1 MCSYISKYCDCLKMH
16 AKCQQ
21 EIQQQHELIIKLQE
35 DLFDK
40 NKRISELTGLL
51 DKYQS
56 VFNQPT
62 SLSTPGVGVK
72 SQKQQPKLG
81 HVDSNEVFGFGGSLK
96 PPILD
101 SVVQT
106 RKRGI
111 GISAEPQNEDEI
123 QSKELTKHPK
133 SESIRKLIKNAI
145 LENEFMNHIASS
157 ELNQLI
163 DCMYSIEFIAEDM
176 IINEGEYGSLV
187 YVLAEG
193 QLEILKDG
201 RKLRVL
207 DRPTVLGE
215 LAVLYNCT
223 RTASVKA
230 LTNGTLWAID
240 RTSFQTILMRNH
252 LQKHNDYITFLKS
265 VPTFSN
271 LSDSTI
277 SKLADRLNEVTYRPN
292 EYIIRQGARGDN
304 FYIIADGQ
312 VNVTIYPTTENGTT
326 DRTKEPQFVRTLG
339 RGDWFGEKALTG
351 DNLRT
356 ANIIAT
362 DAGGVTCLALDL
374 ESYSLLIAD
383 LAELKRDYTEEKLKE
398 TKIEEYKPEFKSL
411 QLTDLKVLST
421 LGAGGFGRVELVCIA
436 NDKTKT
442 YALKKMKKQ
451 HIVETKQEEH
461 VMNERNIMLRTD
473 SDFIVRLCKTFKD
486 NKYLYLLLEVCLG
499 GELWSLLKDKT
510 KNGYFFTEQAT
521 QFYVACVIEA
531 LNYLHR
537 KNIVY
542 RDLKPENIML
552 DTQGYCKLTD
562 LGFAKQLPY
571 GAKTWTFCGTP
582 EYMAPEV
589 ILNKGHDIAVDHWSL
604 GVLIFELLTGLPPFE
619 SQDTMRTYG
628 IILKGIDAINF
639 PTRMSKNAQNL
650 VKKLCRENPT
660 ERYGAGKEGLSE
672 IERHVWFE
680 GFDWVG
686 LRKHALKAPH
696 ERQVTSQSDLR
707 HFDEYPEDTEEPE
720 DETSGWDESF

>member
-1 MCSYISKYCDCLKMH
+1 MCSYILKCCDCFKMH
-16 AKCQQ
+16 TKCQN
-21 EIQQQHELIIKLQE
+21 EIEQQQALIIQLQK
-35 DLFDK
+35 DLVEK
-40 NKRISELTGLL
+40 NKRISELSGLL

-56 VFNQPT
+56 VFNQSQ
-62 SLSTPGVGVK
+62 SLSTPVTAIKG
-72 SQKQQPKLG
+72 QIQPQQTKERPLG
-81 HVDSNEVFGFGGSLK
+81 SNDVVFGFGGNDQQHLHD
-96 PPILD
+96 LT
-101 SVVQT
+101 VQT

-123 QSKELTKHPK
+123 QSKELKSYPK
-133 SESIRKLIKNAI
+133 SEDVRKLIKGAI
-145 LENEFMNHIASS
+145 LENDFMNHIASS
-157 ELNQLI
+157 QLSQLV
-163 DCMYSIEFIAEDM
+163 DCMYSIKFTADEM
-176 IINEGEYGSLV
+176 IITEGDYGSLV
-187 YVLAEG
+187 YVLG
-193 QLEILKDG
+193 DGKLEISKDG

-230 LTNGTLWAID
+230 ITNGTLWAID
-240 RTSFQTILMRNH
+240 RTSFQTILMRDH

-271 LSDSTI
+271 LPDSTI
-277 SKLADRLNEVTYRPN
+277 SKLADQLTEVTYRPN

-304 FYIIADGQ
+304 FYIIADGH
-312 VNVTIYPTTENGTT
+312 VKVTIYPTTENGAI

-362 DAGGVTCLALDL
+362 EDEGVTCLALDL
-374 ESYSLLIAD
+374 ESYKLLIAD
-383 LAELKRDYTEEKLKE
+383 LAALKRRYSQEKPQE
-398 TKIEEYKPEFKSL
+398 TTIEEYKPEFKNLKL
-411 QLTDLKVLST
+411 QDLKIMST
-421 LGAGGFGRVELVCIA
+421 LGSGGFGRVELVSIGS
-436 NDKTKT
+436 DKTKT
-442 YALKKMKKQ
+442 YALKKMRKQ
-451 HIVETKQEEH
+451 HIIETKQEEH
-461 VMNERNIMLRTD
+461 VINERNIMLHTD
-473 SDFIVRLCKTFKD
+473 CDFIVRLCKTFRD
-486 NKYLYLLLEVCLG
+486 NKYVYLLLEVCLG
-499 GELWSLLKDKT
+499 GELWSLLKDK
-510 KNGYFFTEQAT
+510 YFFTEQAT
-521 QFYVACVIEA
+521 QFYVACVVEA
-531 LNYLHR
+531 LDYLHR

-604 GVLIFELLTGLPPFE
+604 GVLLFELLTGLPPFE
-619 SQDTMRTYG
+619 SPDTMRTYG
-628 IILKGIDAINF
+628 IILKGIDAVNF
-639 PTRMSKNAQNL
+639 PTRMSKNAQSL

-660 ERYGAGKEGLSE
+660 ERYGIGKEGLRE

-686 LRKHALKAPH
+686 LRKRVLKAPY

-707 HFDEYPEDTEEPE
+707 HFDEYPEETEEPE
-720 DETSGWDESF
+720 DEISGWDESF